1 MEPDI
6 VHLPL
11 PMTNY
16 DESETDNMAKKWMA
30 VLLTVALSLAACVPV
45 GPPDTAAPAPSEE
58 ETTVPTSEAT
68 EEATAQA
75 TEEATEEPTEEAT
88 AEPAGESMDLG
99 ALVSQILAQQLQ
111 INLDQIEIVSVEEVE
126 WPDACLGVYTA
137 DMMCAQVITPG
148 YRVILAVD
156 GQQYE
161 YHTNLDG
168 SFVQLFA
175 APEANVG
182 DVLIS
187 WQQTLD
193 LCQAAQIGTE
203 GVAFGPCMGVMMGG
217 KLVSPEREAELADL
231 IATYTAFETEN
242 AAGIITFQGQGSTE
256 ATPAEQRM
264 ITEWARQAALE
275 ASTGRSGASWGLAF
289 AWHRQGGI
297 AGFCDDL
304 TAYVTGQLY
313 AASCKGQS
321 AENLGQRRLTAGEL
335 EQLFAWVDEYAPFE
349 FVQDDG
355 PVADSMKVTLVFSG
369 AGGTPADEAT
379 QQTILAF
386 AEGLYAEMS
395 Q

>member
-1 MEPDI
+1 
-6 VHLPL
+6 
-11 PMTNY
+11 
-16 DESETDNMAKKWMA
+16 MAKKWMA
-30 VLLTVALSLAACVPV
+30 FLLTVALSLAACVPV
-45 GPPDTAAPAPSEE
+45 APPDTATSVPSEE
-58 ETTVPTSEAT
+58 ATTVPT
-68 EEATAQA
+68 EEATAEA

-88 AEPAGESMDLG
+88 AEPASEGVDMG
-99 ALVSQILAQQLQ
+99 ALVRQILAQQLQ
-111 INLDQIEIVSVEEVE
+111 LNLDQIEIISVEEVE

-148 YRVILAVD
+148 YRVVLAVD

-161 YHTNLDG
+161 YHTNVDG
-168 SFVQLFA
+168 SYVQLFA

-182 DVLIS
+182 DVLIT

-193 LCQAAQIGTE
+193 LCQAAQIGAK
-203 GVAFGPCMGVMMGG
+203 GIAFGPCMGVMMGG

-231 IATYTAFETEN
+231 IATYAAFETET
-242 AAGIITFQGQGSTE
+242 AAGIITFNGQGSAE

-275 ASTGRSGASWGLAF
+275 ASAGRSGASWGLAF

-313 AASCKGQS
+313 ASSCKGQT
-321 AENLGQRRLTAGEL
+321 AENLGQRRMSDGEL
-335 EQLFAWVDEYAPFE
+335 EQLYAWVDEYSPFE
-349 FVQDDG
+349 FTHDDG
-355 PVADSMKVTLVFSG
+355 PVADGMKVTLIFSG
-369 AGGTPADEAT
+369 SGGTPADEAT
-379 QQTILAF
+379 QQEIVTF
-386 AEGLYAEMS
+386 AQDLFTGMS